1 VPGGNGNA
9 VHTRFL

>member
-9 VHTRFL
+9 VHMRFL